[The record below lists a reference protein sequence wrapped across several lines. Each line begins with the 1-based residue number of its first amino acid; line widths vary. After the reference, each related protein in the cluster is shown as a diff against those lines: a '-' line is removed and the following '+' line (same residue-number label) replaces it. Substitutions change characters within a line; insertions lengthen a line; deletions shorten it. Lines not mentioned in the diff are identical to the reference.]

1 MHIPDGYLSPSTCI
15 VMYAAAA
22 PFWVRAM
29 QRIRSWLK
37 GRNLPLVA
45 LFAAASFVIMMFNLP
60 LPGGTTG
67 HATGAVLAAIVLGP
81 WPAVLAVSVALIIQ
95 ALFFGDGGIL
105 AIGANCFNMAVV
117 MPLVGYGLYR
127 LISRDAPLTSAR
139 RPVAAAIA
147 AYVGLNVGA
156 LLTALEFGIQPLL
169 FKAADGTPLYAP
181 YGLGIA
187 VPAMMI
193 GHLLVAG
200 VIEAA
205 LTGLVVAYLQRA
217 HREVLEVAHVQ
228 AQQPTGEPV
237 ETPRRRRPLWVL
249 WVGLGV
255 LALLTPLGLLASGT
269 AWGEWGANEL
279 RDLGLGFIP
288 AGLERL
294 GTVWNAPIPDYAVPF
309 LGERVGYV
317 VSAVLGIGLI
327 VLVFWLLGWIVDR
340 PGRRRKSAD

>member
-1 MHIPDGYLSPSTCI
+1 
-15 VMYAAAA
+15 MYAAAA

-29 QRIRSWLK
+29 QRIRGWLK

-45 LFAAASFVIMMFNLP
+45 LFAAASFVIMMFNVP

-105 AIGANCFNMAVV
+105 AIGANCFNMAVAI
-117 MPLVGYGLYR
+117 PFVGYGLYR
-127 LISRDAPLTSAR
+127 LISRDAPLTSPR
-139 RPVAAAIA
+139 RAIAAAAA
-147 AYVGLNVGA
+147 AYVGINAGA

-200 VIEAA
+200 VIEAV
-205 LTGLVVAYLQRA
+205 LTGLVVAYLQKA
-217 HREVLEVAHVQ
+217 HREILEPAHGVAEAVPGEVA
-228 AQQPTGEPV
+228 G
-237 ETPRRRRPLWVL
+237 TPHKRRPLWIL

-269 AWGEWGANEL
+269 AWGEWGAEKL
-279 RDLGLGFIP
+279 RDLGLGFVP

-294 GTVWNAPIPDYAVPF
+294 GTIWNAPIPDYAVPF
-309 LGERVGYV
+309 LGPRVGYV
-317 VSAVLGIGLI
+317 VSAVLGIALI
-327 VLVFWLLGWIVDR
+327 VGVFWLLGRIVDL
-340 PGRRRKSAD
+340 PNRKLKTED